1 METERQGLQLC
12 QSMCEFQENV
22 GRRQKK
28 GKEKKKQCTIKNHE
42 RKEKALIH
50 LFSDKRG
57 EHPLIK
63 HHCPVIS
70 TRREGE
76 DDDDIVDEDDGNT
89 HIYIYREGE
98 RKRLETS
105 LPRYIQKKKKKKK
118 KGKKEDND
126 EEMDRTVWI
135 RNSHVPRGVV
145 EDSSEPQPQPQT
157 AKEEEK
163 ESELASE
170 LKKAMQERKDK
181 EENNNNNFLSGVAQ
195 EITQIEWPPFPKVFS
210 TSAVVLAVIF
220 GSTVVLL
227 SLNAVFAELS
237 DRVFAARGLQD
248 FFT

>member
-1 METERQGLQLC
+1 MALHHHHHTLGLLTC
-12 QSMCEFQENV
+12 PHFPSSSSLSSSITF
-22 GRRQKK
+22 KP
-28 GKEKKKQCTIKNHE
+28 HSLS
-42 RKEKALIH
+42 LIPPI
-50 LFSDKRG
+50 R
-57 EHPLIK
+57 
-63 HHCPVIS
+63 
-70 TRREGE
+70 
-76 DDDDIVDEDDGNT
+76 
-89 HIYIYREGE
+89 
-98 RKRLETS
+98 
-105 LPRYIQKKKKKKK
+105 
-118 KGKKEDND
+118 
-126 EEMDRTVWI
+126 I